1 MTNLKMTKQ
10 YSLPLLRQ
18 NWHWMTTNIDYF
30 INVGHKTP
38 YVAMSLQYFNHL
50 FGLFFFSINILQNWS
65 KNYLKKKREPK
76 TYDWHNK
83 NALFSDS
90 VHVWV

>member
-1 MTNLKMTKQ
+1 MA
-10 YSLPLLRQ
+10 
-18 NWHWMTTNIDYF
+18 TNIDYF

-50 FGLFFFSINILQNWS
+50 FGLFFFSINILQTDQ
-65 KNYLKKKREPK
+65 KTVFKKREPI

-83 NALFSDS
+83 NVLFSDS
-90 VHVWV
+90 LHVWV